1 MAQKVNLVI
10 DQGTTFTSSFLV
22 NDDDGNAVDLSAY
35 TARSQLR
42 KHYTSSNST
51 SFTVTA
57 NSTGY
62 VTLTLTANVTT
73 SLSAGRYLYDV
84 ELITPAT
91 NAVTRIIEGMIT
103 VTPEVT
109 R

>member
-10 DQGTTFTSSFLV
+10 DQGTTFTSNFLV
-22 NDDDGNAVDLSAY
+22 NDDDGNAVDLSIY

-62 VTLTLTANVTT
+62 VTLTLSANTT
-73 SLSAGRYLYDV
+73 TGLAAGRYVYDV
-84 ELITPAT
+84 ELVDAS
-91 NAVTRIIEGMIT
+91 NVVSRILEGMIT

>member
-10 DQGTTFTSSFLV
+10 DQGTTFTSNFLV
-22 NDDDGNAVDLSAY
+22 NDDDGNPVNLAAY

-51 SFTVTA
+51 SFTVEA

-73 SLSAGRYLYDV
+73 GLSAGRYVYDV
-84 ELITPAT
+84 ELINPS
-91 NAVTRIIEGMIT
+91 NVVSRILEGLIT

>member
-10 DQGTTFTSSFLV
+10 DQGTTFSSNFLV
-22 NDDDGNAVDLSAY
+22 NDDDGNAVDLSSY

-51 SFTVTA
+51 PFTVTA

-62 VTLTLTANVTT
+62 VTLTLAANTT
-73 SLSAGRYLYDV
+73 TNLTAGRYVYDV
-84 ELITPAT
+84 ELVDAS
-91 NAVTRIIEGMIT
+91 NVVSRILEGMIT

>member
-10 DQGTTFTSSFLV
+10 DQGTTFTSNFLV

-62 VTLTLTANVTT
+62 VTLALTANVTT